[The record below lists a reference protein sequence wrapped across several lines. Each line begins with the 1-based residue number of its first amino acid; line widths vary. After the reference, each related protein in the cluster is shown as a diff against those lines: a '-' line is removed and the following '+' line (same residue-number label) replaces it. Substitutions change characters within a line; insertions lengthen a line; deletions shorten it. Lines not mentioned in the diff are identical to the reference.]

1 MKKIITIA
9 IVFSTIVFS
18 CSQSDTNKNTET
30 EKATPE
36 NSLANNPDYHKG
48 TVLYLKNDCS
58 TCHAANTRVAGPS
71 YAEVAAKYKG
81 DTAMIPVL
89 ADRIIKGGKGVWG
102 EVEMPAHPN
111 LSKEDAIAL
120 VKYVYLLKE

>member
-1 MKKIITIA
+1 MKKTILVSLII
-9 IVFSTIVFS
+9 STIIFS
-18 CSQSDTNKNTET
+18 CSQNNDEQKKET
-30 EKATPE
+30 EKTVPE

-81 DTAMIPVL
+81 DTTMIPIL
-89 ADRIIKGGKGVWG
+89 AERIIKGGKGVWG